1 MKIGSKIALFYTV
14 ITVGAIALIVLVFYL
29 FTLRYINK
37 VYDSYLSEKAYLTA
51 QKYWEKDEVD
61 ESRYRE
67 IQQKYDDLLPQAY
80 EILLNADSVTAVAD
94 TLAKYLD
101 RHQQARLFKNEPV
114 TFVYG
119 RLRGAALYYP
129 DNEGNFVVLVMASNH
144 YGQDIQK
151 HILMLAFLLL
161 ALSCGLVFLIGKV
174 YANRILLPLQHLL
187 KDLKRI
193 RVNNLNVR
201 LETFGNKDEWDELI
215 RALNE
220 MLDHLDTA
228 FQAEKAFISNASHEL
243 NNPLTAIQGE
253 CEICLLKR
261 RPAEEYEEALRR
273 IADESRRISMLI
285 KHLLFLSRHDEDI
298 LCRGTETVELAVLL
312 QDLCRQYERVRFDV
326 TGIGAGSELRADS
339 HLLRVAF
346 RNIIDNACKYSQED
360 VEVRMVRMEDGVKVE
375 VLDHGI
381 GIPEDDIRYIFNS
394 FYRAGNVREYHGQGI
409 GLSLSMRILKVYG
422 GRISIDSCQGQYTK
436 VTVIFKSSPKTK

>member
-14 ITVGAIALIVLVFYL
+14 ITVGAIALIVLVFYF

-67 IQQKYDDLLPQAY
+67 IQQKYDELLPQAY

-101 RHQQARLFKNEPV
+101 RHQQARLFKHEPV

-119 RLRGAALYYP
+119 HLRGAALYYP

-161 ALSCGLVFLIGKV
+161 AVSCGLVFLIGKL

-193 RVNNLNVR
+193 RINNLDVR

-220 MLDHLDTA
+220 MLDHLDAA

-261 RPAEEYEEALRR
+261 RSTKEYEEALQR

-298 LCRGTETVELAVLL
+298 LCSGVETVELAVLL
-312 QDLCRQYERVRFDV
+312 QDLCRQYGRVRFDV

-346 RNIIDNACKYSQED
+346 RNIIDNACK
-360 VEVRMVRMEDGVKVE
+360 
-375 VLDHGI
+375 
-381 GIPEDDIRYIFNS
+381 
-394 FYRAGNVREYHGQGI
+394 
-409 GLSLSMRILKVYG
+409 
-422 GRISIDSCQGQYTK
+422 
-436 VTVIFKSSPKTK
+436 

>member
-67 IQQKYDDLLPQAY
+67 IQQKYDELLPQAY
-80 EILLNADSVTAVAD
+80 EILLNADSVTAAAD

-161 ALSCGLVFLIGKV
+161 AVSCGLVFLIGKV

-298 LCRGTETVELAVLL
+298 LCRGAETVELAVLL

-339 HLLRVAF
+339 HLLPRL
-346 RNIIDNACKYSQED
+346 SGT
-360 VEVRMVRMEDGVKVE
+360 DGLYDFSYLHVFPE
-375 VLDHGI
+375 LIYFCNTHI
-381 GIPEDDIRYIFNS
+381 GTSSPRGTSSARYIPEGTVLPPRKGQCRTSGIYACTNAPFHGPKS
-394 FYRAGNVREYHGQGI
+394 FGTVR
-409 GLSLSMRILKVYG
+409 
-422 GRISIDSCQGQYTK
+422 DS
-436 VTVIFKSSPKTK
+436 SSWQLPSPSVDARNWNM

>member
-67 IQQKYDDLLPQAY
+67 IQQKYDELLPQAY

-101 RHQQARLFKNEPV
+101 RHQQTRLFKNEPV

-161 ALSCGLVFLIGKV
+161 AVSCGLVFLIGKV

-253 CEICLLKR
+253 CE
-261 RPAEEYEEALRR
+261 
-273 IADESRRISMLI
+273 M
-285 KHLLFLSRHDEDI
+285 
-298 LCRGTETVELAVLL
+298 
-312 QDLCRQYERVRFDV
+312 CRQYERVRFDV

-375 VLDHGI
+375 VLDHGV

>member
-67 IQQKYDDLLPQAY
+67 IQQKYDELLPQAY

-161 ALSCGLVFLIGKV
+161 ALSCGLVLPHRKGVCQPDSSFL
-174 YANRILLPLQHLL
+174 
-187 KDLKRI
+187 
-193 RVNNLNVR
+193 
-201 LETFGNKDEWDELI
+201 
-215 RALNE
+215 
-220 MLDHLDTA
+220 
-228 FQAEKAFISNASHEL
+228 
-243 NNPLTAIQGE
+243 
-253 CEICLLKR
+253 C
-261 RPAEEYEEALRR
+261 
-273 IADESRRISMLI
+273 
-285 KHLLFLSRHDEDI
+285 
-298 LCRGTETVELAVLL
+298 
-312 QDLCRQYERVRFDV
+312 
-326 TGIGAGSELRADS
+326 
-339 HLLRVAF
+339 
-346 RNIIDNACKYSQED
+346 NIY
-360 VEVRMVRMEDGVKVE
+360 
-375 VLDHGI
+375 
-381 GIPEDDIRYIFNS
+381 
-394 FYRAGNVREYHGQGI
+394 
-409 GLSLSMRILKVYG
+409 
-422 GRISIDSCQGQYTK
+422 
-436 VTVIFKSSPKTK
+436 

>member
-14 ITVGAIALIVLVFYL
+14 ITVGAIALIVLVFYF

-67 IQQKYDDLLPQAY
+67 IQQKYDELLPQAY

-119 RLRGAALYYP
+119 HLRGAALYYP

-161 ALSCGLVFLIGKV
+161 AVSCGLVFLIGKL

-193 RVNNLNVR
+193 RINNLDVR
-201 LETFGNKDEWDELI
+201 LETFGNKTLPSDWITWTRLF
-215 RALNE
+215 RPRRLLSA
-220 MLDHLDTA
+220 ML
-228 FQAEKAFISNASHEL
+228 
-243 NNPLTAIQGE
+243 
-253 CEICLLKR
+253 
-261 RPAEEYEEALRR
+261 
-273 IADESRRISMLI
+273 
-285 KHLLFLSRHDEDI
+285 
-298 LCRGTETVELAVLL
+298 
-312 QDLCRQYERVRFDV
+312 
-326 TGIGAGSELRADS
+326 
-339 HLLRVAF
+339 
-346 RNIIDNACKYSQED
+346 
-360 VEVRMVRMEDGVKVE
+360 RM
-375 VLDHGI
+375 
-381 GIPEDDIRYIFNS
+381 N
-394 FYRAGNVREYHGQGI
+394 
-409 GLSLSMRILKVYG
+409 
-422 GRISIDSCQGQYTK
+422 
-436 VTVIFKSSPKTK
+436 

>member
-61 ESRYRE
+61 ESCYRE
-67 IQQKYDDLLPQAY
+67 IQQKYDELLPQAY
-80 EILLNADSVTAVAD
+80 EVLLNADSVTAVAD

-161 ALSCGLVFLIGKV
+161 AVSCGLSSSSERCMPTGFSFL
-174 YANRILLPLQHLL
+174 
-187 KDLKRI
+187 
-193 RVNNLNVR
+193 
-201 LETFGNKDEWDELI
+201 
-215 RALNE
+215 
-220 MLDHLDTA
+220 
-228 FQAEKAFISNASHEL
+228 
-243 NNPLTAIQGE
+243 
-253 CEICLLKR
+253 C
-261 RPAEEYEEALRR
+261 
-273 IADESRRISMLI
+273 
-285 KHLLFLSRHDEDI
+285 
-298 LCRGTETVELAVLL
+298 
-312 QDLCRQYERVRFDV
+312 
-326 TGIGAGSELRADS
+326 
-339 HLLRVAF
+339 
-346 RNIIDNACKYSQED
+346 NIY
-360 VEVRMVRMEDGVKVE
+360 
-375 VLDHGI
+375 
-381 GIPEDDIRYIFNS
+381 
-394 FYRAGNVREYHGQGI
+394 
-409 GLSLSMRILKVYG
+409 
-422 GRISIDSCQGQYTK
+422 
-436 VTVIFKSSPKTK
+436 